1 MVFCAIYKKYM
12 GKYSAQNIFIRNW
25 NIFGPNFTYNDK
37 KDTGMKTRI
46 KELRL
51 EKKLTQQALAKHLGI
66 NQAAVSKLECETS
79 IPDAALLIDLSHFFH
94 VSTDY
99 ILFQSE
105 ERLNA
110 DYFLADNMH
119 YLKKYQRLITIYQ
132 KMNRK
137 QQGDCYNF
145 LCSMLDINDN

>member
-1 MVFCAIYKKYM
+1 
-12 GKYSAQNIFIRNW
+12 
-25 NIFGPNFTYNDK
+25 
-37 KDTGMKTRI
+37 MKTRI

-51 EKKLTQQALAKHLGI
+51 EKKLTQQALAEQLGI
-66 NQAAVSKLECETS
+66 NQTSLSKIESESS
-79 IPDAALLIDLSHFFH
+79 IPDAALIMDISRFFH

-99 ILFQSE
+99 ILYLSE

-119 YLKKYQRLITIYQ
+119 HLKKYQHLLAIYQ

-145 LCSMLDINDN
+145 LCSMLNIDEGL

>member
-1 MVFCAIYKKYM
+1 M
-12 GKYSAQNIFIRNW
+12 
-25 NIFGPNFTYNDK
+25 PDFTYNDK
-37 KDTGMKTRI
+37 KGTQMKTRI

-66 NQAAVSKLECETS
+66 NQAAVSKLECEAS
-79 IPDAALLIDLSHFFH
+79 IPDAALLIDLSRFFH

-99 ILFQSE
+99 ILFLSE

-110 DYFLADNMH
+110 DYFLADNMY
-119 YLKKYQRLITIYQ
+119 YLKKYQHLIAIYQ

-137 QQGDCYNF
+137 QQEDCYNF
-145 LCSMLDINDN
+145 LCSILDLNDE